1 MALRLLLFL
10 LLLVGGLRAAWADA
24 GEDTTKAPDEPV
36 ALRTFDEAAL
46 EELRATHDYDRD
58 IRRLPT
64 PWERFKAWLNEWLD
78 RLLGTRVARSI
89 TDNLLL
95 VIVFVTLVFALVMLS
110 RGSLRRVF
118 QGAPRSQG
126 TVTMVD
132 EDIRE
137 MDLAGLIREAEAAGD
152 LRRAI
157 RLHYLLVLRRL
168 VDAGVLHWSPEH
180 TDRDYLAQI
189 KDRDLRGRFTRVV
202 LVFQW
207 VWYGHAEVDGQ
218 RYESLKA
225 PFLRFEREMTA

>member
-1 MALRLLLFL
+1 MALRLLFL
-10 LLLVGGLRAAWADA
+10 LVLLLGGLRTAWAM
-24 GEDTTKAPDEPV
+24 EDGDQAPKDPV
-36 ALRTFDEAAL
+36 ELRSFDPNALDD
-46 EELRATHDYDRD
+46 LRATYDYDRD

-64 PWERFKAWLNEWLD
+64 PWERFKAWLNDWLD

-89 TDNLLL
+89 TDNLIL
-95 VIVFVTLVFALVMLS
+95 VIVLVTLVFAIVMLS

-126 TVTMVD
+126 TVTAVD

-137 MDLAGLIREAEAAGD
+137 MDLEGLIRDAEAAGD

-189 KDRDLRGRFTRVV
+189 TDRDLRGRFTRVV

-207 VWYGHAEVDGQ
+207 VWYGRAEVDAA
-218 RYESLKA
+218 RYDSLKA